1 MANAQPAG
9 LEGIVAGPSSIS
21 NVYGEEGRLIY
32 RGYDIKDL
40 AEHASFEEVAYL
52 LWNGE
57 LPNQAQLEQV
67 SAELCRNRAVPGEL
81 LDQMKEWPKGQS
93 NMSLLRT
100 AVSALAFHDE
110 DYGDNSDAANRR
122 KAMRLVA
129 RTSTLVAALGR
140 IEKGEDPVE
149 PLTDGSE
156 AENFL
161 YMLQGERPDE
171 TNVRAY
177 DVALILHADHEFNA
191 STFTA
196 RVIVSTLADMY
207 SGVTGAI
214 GALSGPLH
222 GGANEQVMKY
232 LTDLSNTGEDPVAW
246 VNSQLE
252 QKIKI
257 PGFGH
262 RVYKT
267 LDPRAAFL
275 REMGRRMAEKSG
287 KAKFFHL
294 SEAVQKAVKD
304 AKDLNANV
312 DFFSAGVFADMGLP
326 VTLYSPVFAC
336 SRMAG
341 WTAHIIEQQADNRI
355 IRPRSDYV
363 GPTHQDWKPIN
374 ER

>member
-1 MANAQPAG
+1 MG
-9 LEGIVAGPSSIS
+9 T
-21 NVYGEEGRLIY
+21 
-32 RGYDIKDL
+32 
-40 AEHASFEEVAYL
+40 
-52 LWNGE
+52 
-57 LPNQAQLEQV
+57 
-67 SAELCRNRAVPGEL
+67 
-81 LDQMKEWPKGQS
+81 S

-100 AVSALAFHDE
+100 AVSALAFHDA

-122 KAMRLVA
+122 KAVRLVA

-140 IEKGEDPVE
+140 IEKGKDPVA
-149 PLTDGSE
+149 PLSDGSE

-161 YMLQGERPDE
+161 YMLHGEKPDE
-171 TNVRAY
+171 TNARAY

-232 LTDLSNTGEDPVAW
+232 LTELSQSGKDPVAW
-246 VNSQLE
+246 VKE
-252 QKIKI
+252 QFANKVKIA
-257 PGFGH
+257 GFGH

-287 KAKFFHL
+287 KQGFFHL
-294 SEAVQKAVKD
+294 SETIQQTVKSE
-304 AKDLNANV
+304 KNLNANV

-326 VTLYSPVFAC
+326 TTLYSPVFAC

-341 WTAHIIEQQADNRI
+341 WTAHVIEQQADNRI
-355 IRPRSDYV
+355 IRPRSEYV
-363 GPTHQDWKPIN
+363 GPTHRDWKPIDK
-374 ER
+374 R

>member
-1 MANAQPAG
+1 MANPQPAG

-21 NVYGEEGRLIY
+21 NVYGDEGRLIY

-40 AEHASFEEVAYL
+40 AEHATFEEVAYL
-52 LWNGE
+52 LWNGD
-57 LPNQAQLEQV
+57 LPNASQRNAV
-67 SAELCRNRAVPGEL
+67 SAELRAARAVPGDL
-81 LDQMKEWPKGQS
+81 LDEMKRWPRGAS

-100 AVSALAFHDE
+100 AVSALAFHDA

-122 KAMRLVA
+122 KAVRLVA

-140 IEKGEDPVE
+140 IEKGKDPVA
-149 PLTDGSE
+149 PLPDGSE

-161 YMLQGERPDE
+161 YMLHGEKPDE
-171 TNVRAY
+171 TSVRAY

-232 LTDLSNTGEDPVAW
+232 LTQLSESGEDATAW

-275 REMGRRMAEKSG
+275 REMGRQMAAKSG
-287 KAKFFHL
+287 KQGFFHL
-294 SEAVQKAVKD
+294 SETVQQAVKD
-304 AKDLNANV
+304 AKNLNANV

-363 GPTHQDWKPIN
+363 GPTHQDWKPIDK
-374 ER
+374 R

>member
-1 MANAQPAG
+1 MANPQPAG

-21 NVYGEEGRLIY
+21 NVYGDEGRLIY

-40 AEHASFEEVAYL
+40 AEHATFEEVAWL
-52 LWNGE
+52 LWNGG
-57 LPNQAQLEQV
+57 LPNKSQLEEI
-67 SAELCRNRAVPGEL
+67 SAELSAARPVPQALFNE
-81 LDQMKEWPKGQS
+81 MKAWPKGAS

-100 AVSALAFHDE
+100 AVSALAFHDA

-122 KAMRLVA
+122 KAVRLVA

-140 IEKGEDPVE
+140 IEKGKDPVQ
-149 PLTDGSE
+149 PLQGGGE

-161 YMLQGERPDE
+161 YMLHGEKPNE
-171 TNVRAY
+171 TNARAY

-232 LTDLSNTGEDPVAW
+232 LTELAESGQDPVAW
-246 VNSQLE
+246 VREQFE
-252 QKIKI
+252 QKKKI

-275 REMGRRMAEKSG
+275 REMGRQMAEKSG
-287 KAKFFHL
+287 KQGFFHL
-294 SEAVQKAVKD
+294 SEAVQNAVKEG
-304 AKDLNANV
+304 KNLNANV

-341 WTAHIIEQQADNRI
+341 WTAHVIEQQADNRI

-363 GPTHQDWKPIN
+363 GPKHCDWKPISQ
-374 ER
+374 R

>member
-40 AEHASFEEVAYL
+40 AENASFEEVAYL
-52 LWNGE
+52 LWNGS
-57 LPNQAQLEQV
+57 LPTAGQLEAISGQLR
-67 SAELCRNRAVPGEL
+67 AHRAVPPEVLEILQTLPRGA
-81 LDQMKEWPKGQS
+81 S

-100 AVSALAFHDE
+100 GVSALALYDE
-110 DYGDNSDAANRR
+110 DYGDNSNEANHR
-122 KAMRLVA
+122 KAVRIVA

-140 IEKGEDPVE
+140 IEKGQQPVA
-149 PLTDGSE
+149 PLPDGSE

-161 YMLQGERPDE
+161 YMLHGEKPDE
-171 TNVRAY
+171 TSARAY

-232 LTDLSNTGEDPVAW
+232 LTALSESGQDPVEW
-246 VNSQLE
+246 VRE
-252 QKIKI
+252 QFANKVKIA
-257 PGFGH
+257 GFGH

-267 LDPRAAFL
+267 LDPRASYL

-287 KAKFFHL
+287 KPGFIQL
-294 SEAVQKAVKD
+294 SDTIQKAVNE
-304 AKDLNANV
+304 AKGLNANV

-326 VTLYSPVFAC
+326 TTLYSPVFAC
-336 SRMAG
+336 SRAAG

-355 IRPRSDYV
+355 IRPRADYV
-363 GPTHQDWKPIN
+363 GPDHLAWKPIS